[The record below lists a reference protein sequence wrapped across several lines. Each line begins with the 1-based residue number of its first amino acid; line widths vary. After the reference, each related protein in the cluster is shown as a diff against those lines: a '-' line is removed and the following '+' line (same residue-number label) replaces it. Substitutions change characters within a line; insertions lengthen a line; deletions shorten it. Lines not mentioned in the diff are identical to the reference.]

1 MKSLITDYGASVY
14 DMMEN
19 FRSSEAVVSISNN
32 YVKVMSNRLK
42 SAPIICRR
50 SDRGCVRL
58 IHHASLDYE
67 QAIVNEILSG
77 APGGTVCVLTATNDD
92 ALVIS
97 ALLNKS
103 GRRARLIRSNDGFY
117 LRDLAEF
124 RFFLDTIRGYDAACL
139 DNDTWTKSAEV
150 VVEHFR
156 GSECLEMFGNCLE
169 AFNEECP
176 GRKYISDFENFL
188 LESRLEDFSKS
199 RSSEIIVSTIH
210 KSKGCEYDNVYI
222 SLKGLGDITDK
233 ERRMIY
239 VGMTRAKNNLSV
251 HYSNVNLFLDKSL
264 QGLIIEDNT
273 VYGAPVEVL
282 MQLSHRDVVLDI
294 FKGCQDSLPGLLSG
308 TGLFVSGDYLYAETG
323 GRRVKVLRFSSAFR
337 TQLSRMVSKGYLP
350 VKAKVRFQVF
360 WSYEEPTGE
369 TGSPTRSEI
378 MIVLPDLLLAL

>member
-1 MKSLITDYGASVY
+1 
-14 DMMEN
+14 
-19 FRSSEAVVSISNN
+19 
-32 YVKVMSNRLK
+32 
-42 SAPIICRR
+42 
-50 SDRGCVRL
+50 
-58 IHHASLDYE
+58 
-67 QAIVNEILSG
+67 
-77 APGGTVCVLTATNDD
+77 
-92 ALVIS
+92 
-97 ALLNKS
+97 
-103 GRRARLIRSNDGFY
+103 
-117 LRDLAEF
+117 
-124 RFFLDTIRGYDAACL
+124 
-139 DNDTWTKSAEV
+139 
-150 VVEHFR
+150 
-156 GSECLEMFGNCLE
+156 MFGNCLE

-273 VYGAPVEVL
+273 VYGAPVKVL

-350 VKAKVRFQVF
+350 VKAKVRFLVF